1 MAIKTYKSTDTTKI
15 TEHFKASEFVCKC
28 GGSHDTLISTELCE
42 KLEDLYSKLN
52 CSKIIVNSG
61 YRCASH
67 DKAVGGSGSG
77 QHTKGTA
84 ADVICYD
91 ANGEIISSKT
101 VCCTAQD
108 LGFPGIANINTNYQ
122 STHLD
127 VRSSGTYYG
136 DEIKGT
142 NTVTSDF
149 YTYFGISKATDTNT
163 SYVRGIDVSHHQGT
177 IDWDKV
183 QASGKVDFV
192 MIRAGYGKE
201 SNQIDTQFETNYTAC
216 KRLGIPCGAYWYS
229 YATTAA
235 EAKQEVAVCLSA
247 LSGKAFTYPIAYDI
261 EETNSLK
268 AADTIANAFCSALEN
283 AGYTAMIYSSKSM
296 LDSYFSAETKAKYA
310 IWVAQWASA
319 CSYTGTYQLWQYSNT
334 GSVDGISGN
343 VDLDYAMSDFSTT
356 TTKNNSSTNTLEQIL
371 EHVASIDEKLG

>member
-1 MAIKTYKSTDTTKI
+1 M
-15 TEHFKASEFVCKC
+15 
-28 GGSHDTLISTELCE
+28 
-42 KLEDLYSKLN
+42 
-52 CSKIIVNSG
+52 
-61 YRCASH
+61 
-67 DKAVGGSGSG
+67 
-77 QHTKGTA
+77 
-84 ADVICYD
+84 
-91 ANGEIISSKT
+91 
-101 VCCTAQD
+101 
-108 LGFPGIANINTNYQ
+108 
-122 STHLD
+122 
-127 VRSSGTYYG
+127 
-136 DEIKGT
+136 
-142 NTVTSDF
+142 TSDF
-149 YTYFGISKATDTNT
+149 YTYFGISKAMETNT
-163 SYVRGIDVSHHQGT
+163 SYARGIDVSHHQGT

-183 QASGKVDFV
+183 QASGKMDFV

-201 SNQIDTQFETNYTAC
+201 SNQIDIQFETNYAAC

-235 EAKQEVAVCLSA
+235 EAKQEAAVCLST
-247 LSGKAFTYPIAYDI
+247 LFGKVFTYPIAYDI

-343 VDLDYAMSDFSTT
+343 VDLDYAVSDFSTT

-371 EHVASIDEKLG
+371 EHVASVDEKLG